1 MPYCPNGHG
10 QQAGNTCDICG
21 APTQASPPPQPT
33 EDSSVRIRTQENSA
47 HFHNVVQM
55 GGESKP
61 ALFVCPEDGRRN
73 PGEQTFDCRGPCR
86 REYLCLSHQDAEL
99 GVCSRCAAYLRPYLK
114 QAAAFEAAKAELE
127 QVRRQLHDA
136 ERATLA
142 AKQECADLT
151 TALAAAERK
160 ALEADRHTLDA
171 TRALAQA
178 EQEIG
183 ALREKAGDA
192 DVRATALSREL
203 DVTRLRAT
211 EAQSK
216 LAALR
221 AKELEAEAVRK
232 AAEVEHIWKRI
243 GIELVTI
250 PAGHFLYGDNKA
262 RVFLAEFQIGKT
274 PVTNAQYKAFVD
286 ATGHKPPASWE
297 RGRIPGGKEKHPVVE
312 VSWEDAMDFCDWAGV
327 RLPSEQE
334 WEKAARGA
342 DGRTYPWGEE
352 QPTAELCNFSNQ
364 VGSTTAVGAYPE
376 GASPYGLL
384 DMAGNVEEWC
394 AEWYDGEKDKRV
406 CRGGHFADS
415 VQYTNCSKRWQGSP
429 RIGKPNTGFR
439 VATSSS

>member
-1 MPYCPNGHG
+1 MPYCPIGHG
-10 QQAGNTCDICG
+10 QQAGSTCDICG

-33 EDSSVRIRTQENSA
+33 DDSSVRIRTQENSA

-99 GVCSRCAAYLRPYLK
+99 GVCSRCATYLRPYLK
-114 QAAAFEAAKAELE
+114 QATALEAAQAELE

-142 AKQECADLT
+142 AKQERADLT
-151 TALAAAERK
+151 TALAAAERQ

-183 ALREKAGDA
+183 ALREKAADA
-192 DVRATALSREL
+192 EARATALSREL
-203 DVTRLRAT
+203 DATRLRAT
-211 EAQSK
+211 EAQTK
-216 LAALR
+216 LAALH
-221 AKELEAEAVRK
+221 AKQLEAEAVRK
-232 AAEVEHIWKRI
+232 AAEVEPIWKRI
-243 GIELVTI
+243 GIELITI
-250 PAGHFLYGDNKA
+250 PAGHFFYGENKA
-262 RVFLAEFQIGKT
+262 RVHLDEFQIGKT

-312 VSWEDAMDFCDWAGV
+312 VSWEDAVDFCDWAGL

-334 WEKAARGA
+334 WEKAARGT
-342 DGRTYPWGEE
+342 DGRTYPWGERE
-352 QPTAELCNFSNQ
+352 PIAELCNFSGN
-364 VGSTTAVGAYPE
+364 VGNTTAVGAYPE

-384 DMAGNVEEWC
+384 DMAGNAAEWC
-394 AEWYDGEKDKRV
+394 AEWYASAKKERTLRGLGVGWSADFVHCTKR
-406 CRGGHFADS
+406 GAM
-415 VQYTNCSKRWQGSP
+415 P
-429 RIGKPNTGFR
+429 PNLYSYWVGFR
-439 VATSSS
+439 VAASSA